1 VANAVTAFAGR
12 TVAYLRDVSA
22 EVRKV
27 SWPTF
32 EDLRKSTTV
41 IILFVLAL
49 GLIIGLID
57 LMWAFI
63 LVDGLGRAFG

>member
-1 VANAVTAFAGR
+1 MNVVTWPGR
-12 TVAYLRDVSA
+12 TVAYLREVQA

-32 EDLRKSTTV
+32 DDLRKSTTV
-41 IILFVLAL
+41 IIIFVLVF
-49 GLIIGLID
+49 GVVIGLID
-57 LMWAFI
+57 WAWSLI

>member
-1 VANAVTAFAGR
+1 MSFAGR
-12 TVAYLRDVSA
+12 TVAYLRDVQA

-57 LMWAFI
+57 LMWALI